1 MSAARTVADL
11 LGVDTFQVDDQP
23 HIVVD
28 TARCA
33 TCPTRPCLAACPAQL
48 YRLGPD
54 GAVAFD
60 HAGCLECGTCQAVCE
75 HGGVTRWTFPRATF
89 GVAYRYG

>member
-1 MSAARTVADL
+1 MSASRTVAEL
-11 LGVDTFQVDDQP
+11 LGLDTFQVDEQP

-28 TARCA
+28 TEICS
-33 TCPTRPCLAACPAQL
+33 TCPTRPCLAACPAGL

-54 GAVAFD
+54 GALTFD

-75 HGGVTRWTFPRATF
+75 HGGVVRWAFPRATF